1 MFGTSS
7 AQGVVRDACQY
18 HRSAL
23 RRGVEFAV
31 SICATVPKIFSD
43 GVRVGQVLAPLR
55 ACCCE
60 TVFWGVLMPCA
71 R

>member
-1 MFGTSS
+1 VPQCDLVCVARNLRRVFCVMCDTCA

-31 SICATVPKIFSD
+31 SISATVPKIFSD
-43 GVRVGQVLAPLR
+43 GVRVGQV
-55 ACCCE
+55 
-60 TVFWGVLMPCA
+60 
-71 R
+71 